1 MFTPTYPEERE
12 RERGRRREEEMMNK
26 TSAFKD
32 ELEEQMLSVTLI

>member
-12 RERGRRREEEMMNK
+12 RRRWGEEKMMNK

-32 ELEEQMLSVTLI
+32 ELDEQMLSVTLI